1 MGLYYKDRVDL
12 DVTGPLCA
20 DDDKCE
26 GNQTPE
32 HRRFSLDPQ
41 ITSFE
46 VLQNLLARAFDIR
59 GEFTVSYLARDDEGG
74 NAYLG
79 LLSDWDLDAAFLSS
93 SEPCL
98 KLKVELK
105 PFEQGLEEWDVVTP
119 VDVTR
124 TEVQTKPS
132 FTGTLL
138 NQMERTLTKFQ
149 KVLSLASLQDPTQG
163 PWSGSHE
170 PLPIKNPMGDRE
182 FRSYLDGDGRLVQS
196 RELRHSVYLGGV
208 EPSLRKV
215 VWKHVLNVYPEG
227 LSGKQRLAYMR
238 RKSDEYQKLRS
249 AWQDT
254 MARGALTEEMQFVTN
269 MVRKDVLRTDRTHRF
284 YAGADDNANVVSLF
298 NVLTTFA
305 LNHPSLSYCQGMSD
319 LASPILV
326 TMRDEAHAYV
336 CFCALMRRL
345 GGNFNLDG
353 AAMTLKFQHLSEL
366 LQHFD
371 PVFYEY
377 LKQRGADDL
386 LFCYRWL
393 LLELKREFAFE
404 DALRMLEVLWSSL
417 PASAPEGELPL
428 YEVAFTRDSVVAVD
442 PQSPRAPLPRQNAY
456 TKVCAIRKQNSAG
469 SVHGTPTASAA
480 NEDQAG
486 SGDESDSQGYE
497 PLSTTIT
504 RELTMD
510 LENLNRRI
518 SGAAFG
524 YGGATEAPSPSTTD
538 DQDGGWEDG
547 ELDTPGGH
555 GDVAPRRRRSRKG
568 RSNSESDSEE
578 SGEASRR
585 TSNNTSEGY
594 VSEGTTS
601 SKEASTEALDSGV
614 LNHSSCEE
622 ALELGRARGKGSGRL
637 RLPRPQDLGGGNPFM
652 MFLCLTLLVQHR
664 DVIMRSGM
672 DYNELAMHFDK
683 MVRRHNLQ
691 RVLHQ
696 TRTLYNEYL
705 SMGWPKEDLWNHPLV

>member
-1 MGLYYKDRVDL
+1 FQ
-12 DVTGPLCA
+12 
-20 DDDKCE
+20 KCE

-59 GEFTVSYLARDDEGG
+59 GIKADFTNFSLFLAKLDDRGVAALTGCCKEWRLRHVPLEVCGVYG
-74 NAYLG
+74 VI
-79 LLSDWDLDAAFLSS
+79 LLLLLA
-93 SEPCL
+93 
-98 KLKVELK
+98 
-105 PFEQGLEEWDVVTP
+105 GLEEWDVVTP

-138 NQMERTLTKFQ
+138 NQFQ

-456 TKVCAIRKQNSAG
+456 TK
-469 SVHGTPTASAA
+469 
-480 NEDQAG
+480 
-486 SGDESDSQGYE
+486 
-497 PLSTTIT
+497 
-504 RELTMD
+504 
-510 LENLNRRI
+510 NLNRRI